1 MDNKDKLL
9 EIIKEKNIQQ
19 LIHFTKKNNLNSIIT
34 NGLLSVEELQKRNI
48 NHQYNDTAR
57 KDSWNNAISLSI
69 TNKNYML
76 LKAFKERQKL
86 MDNDFVEIR
95 IDPLVIIENECIFC
109 DTNAANHTFEPYRQ
123 DPDKLNDLK
132 IWPAFEGMFKEVI
145 IRHKFHGGKIIRT
158 NQSSNETTCPQAE
171 ICLIGKITKDKFI
184 NLEELIKFTNG

>member
-19 LIHFTKKNNLNSIIT
+19 LIHFTKKSNLNSIIT

-48 NHQYNDTAR
+48 NHQYNDTDR

-132 IWPAFEGMFKEVI
+132 IWPAFEGMFKEFV
-145 IRHKFHGGKIIRT
+145 IRHNFQGGKIFRT